1 MAHELKL
8 LTRKLNNTP
17 HLIDPVSFQSII
29 DYVTDRNV
37 GEMRIDSKSKSKE
50 EKEKYLNYNHDTK
63 MGTIL
68 IDGPIT
74 YKSTG
79 WEALCGGCS
88 YESVVEQFNSM
99 ADMGAKTVIL
109 WADSGGGEAYA
120 MMETGHYLRKRAD
133 DLGIKILTYV
143 DGLSASACYG
153 LSCIADEVIMNPN
166 AEVGSIGVVVRLIND
181 SKALEQ
187 KGYERTFVY
196 AGGNKV
202 PFDDEGEF
210 REEFLQDIQSKVDAL
225 YEEFTGYVSEMRD
238 IPVDQVKKTEAKVFM
253 ASDSVAL
260 GLADKIMTHEEFMVY
275 QADFSSKE
283 NTMIS
288 RNSLFNFSSKK
299 AEQEITD
306 EVEMKQLEELQ
317 AQHSELE
324 AKFNEQGAELQA
336 QVEQVASLSAELSQ
350 AKEKLQAA
358 VEEKQKLEAAAEQQK
373 VSARKEAIAAVEAD
387 VAKQAALFEATST
400 LPDAAFETI
409 VSSMKAKEEKL
420 EESDLFVQK
429 SKQMEVEEPKE
440 ENATAVLLKQKYA
453 KQ

>member
-17 HLIDPVSFQSII
+17 HLIDPASFQGILE
-29 DYVTDRNV
+29 YLTERNV
-37 GEMRIDSKSKSKE
+37 GEMAIDSKSKQKE
-50 EKEKYLNYNHDTK
+50 ERYLNYNSDTK
-63 MGTIL
+63 VGTISVE
-68 IDGPIT
+68 GPIT

-99 ADMGAKTVIL
+99 VDMGAKTVIL
-109 WADSGGGEAYA
+109 WADSGGGEAYG
-120 MMETGHYLRKRAD
+120 MMETGRYLRKRAD
-133 DLGIKILTYV
+133 EAGIKILTYV

-153 LSCIADEVIMNPN
+153 LSCIADEVIANPN

-202 PFDDEGEF
+202 PFNAEGEF
-210 REEFLQDIQSKVDAL
+210 REEFLADIQGKVDSL
-225 YEEFTGYVSEMRD
+225 YEEFTAYVSEMRD
-238 IPVDQVKKTEAKVFM
+238 IPVDQVKSTEAKVFM
-253 ASDSVAL
+253 AKDSISL
-260 GLADKIMTHEEFMVY
+260 GLVDKVMTHEDFMDY
-275 QADFSSKE
+275 QAEFSKKE
-283 NTMIS
+283 NNMLSKTNLFGFTKD
-288 RNSLFNFSSKK
+288 NS
-299 AEQEITD
+299 

-324 AKFNEQGAELQA
+324 AKFNEQGVELQA
-336 QVEQVASLSAELSQ
+336 QVEKVASLSAELSQ
-350 AKEKLQAA
+350 VQEQLKAA
-358 VEEKQKLEAAAEQQK
+358 VEEKQALQAAAEQQK
-373 VSARKEAIAAVEAD
+373 INTRKEAIKAVEAD
-387 VAKQAALFEATST
+387 VEKQAALFEATST
-400 LPDAAFETI
+400 LSDAAFETV

-440 ENATAVLLKQKYA
+440 ENATATLLKQKYA

>member
-17 HLIDPVSFQSII
+17 HLIDPASFQGILE
-29 DYVTDRNV
+29 YLTERNV
-37 GEMRIDSKSKSKE
+37 GEMAIDSKSKQKE
-50 EKEKYLNYNHDTK
+50 ERYLNYNSDTK
-63 MGTIL
+63 VGTISVE
-68 IDGPIT
+68 GPIT

-99 ADMGAKTVIL
+99 VDMGAKTVIL
-109 WADSGGGEAYA
+109 WADSGGGEAYG
-120 MMETGHYLRKRAD
+120 MMETGRYLRKRAD
-133 DLGIKILTYV
+133 EAGIKILTYV

-153 LSCIADEVIMNPN
+153 LSCIADEVIANPN

-202 PFDDEGEF
+202 PFNAEGEF
-210 REEFLQDIQSKVDAL
+210 REEFLADIQGKVDSL
-225 YEEFTGYVSEMRD
+225 YEEFTAYVSEMRD
-238 IPVDQVKKTEAKVFM
+238 IPVDQVKSTEAKVFM
-253 ASDSVAL
+253 AKDSISL
-260 GLADKIMTHEEFMVY
+260 GLVDKVMTHEEFMDY
-275 QADFSSKE
+275 QAEFSKKE
-283 NTMIS
+283 NNMLSKTNLFGFTKD
-288 RNSLFNFSSKK
+288 NS
-299 AEQEITD
+299 

-324 AKFNEQGAELQA
+324 AKFNEQGVELQA
-336 QVEQVASLSAELSQ
+336 QVEKVASLSAELSQ
-350 AKEKLQAA
+350 VQEQLKAA
-358 VEEKQKLEAAAEQQK
+358 VEEKQALQAAAEQQK
-373 VSARKEAIAAVEAD
+373 INARKEAIKAVEAD
-387 VAKQAALFEATST
+387 VEKQAALFEATST
-400 LPDAAFETI
+400 LSDAAFETV

-440 ENATAVLLKQKYA
+440 ENATATLLKQKYA

>member
-17 HLIDPVSFQSII
+17 HLIDPASFQGIL
-29 DYVTDRNV
+29 DYVTERNV
-37 GEMRIDSKSKSKE
+37 GEMTIDSKSKQKE
-50 EKEKYLNYNHDTK
+50 ERYLNYNPDTK
-63 MGTIL
+63 VGTISVE
-68 IDGPIT
+68 GPIT

-99 ADMGAKTVIL
+99 VDMGAKTVIL
-109 WADSGGGEAYA
+109 WADSGGGEAYG
-120 MMETGHYLRKRAD
+120 MMEAGRYLRKRAD
-133 DLGIKILTYV
+133 EAGIKILTYV

-153 LSCIADEVIMNPN
+153 LSCIADEVIANPN

-202 PFDDEGEF
+202 PFNDEGEF
-210 REEFLQDIQSKVDAL
+210 REEFLADIQAKVNTL
-225 YEEFTGYVSEMRD
+225 YEEFTAYVSEMRD
-238 IPVDQVKKTEAKVFM
+238 IPVDQVKSTEAKVFM
-253 ASDSVAL
+253 AKDSVSL
-260 GLADKIMTHEEFMVY
+260 GLVDKIMTHEEFMDY
-275 QADFSSKE
+275 QAEFSKKE
-283 NTMIS
+283 NNMLSKT
-288 RNSLFNFSSKK
+288 NLFGFSKDNTSV
-299 AEQEITD
+299 ADTTS

-324 AKFNEQGAELQA
+324 AKFNEQGVELQA
-336 QVEQVASLSAELSQ
+336 QVEKVASLSAELSQ
-350 AKEKLQAA
+350 VQEQLKAA
-358 VEEKQKLEAAAEQQK
+358 VEEKQALEAAAEEQK
-373 VSARKEAIAAVEAD
+373 VNARKEAIKAVEAD
-387 VAKQAALFEATST
+387 VEKQAALFEATAT
-400 LPDAAFETI
+400 LSDAAFETV

>member
-17 HLIDPVSFQSII
+17 HLIDPASFQGILE
-29 DYVTDRNV
+29 YLTERNV
-37 GEMRIDSKSKSKE
+37 GEMAIDSKSKQKE
-50 EKEKYLNYNHDTK
+50 ERYLNYNSDTK
-63 MGTIL
+63 VGTISVE
-68 IDGPIT
+68 GPIT

-99 ADMGAKTVIL
+99 VDMGAKTVIL
-109 WADSGGGEAYA
+109 WADSGGGEAYG
-120 MMETGHYLRKRAD
+120 MMETGRYLRKRAD
-133 DLGIKILTYV
+133 EAGIKILTYV

-153 LSCIADEVIMNPN
+153 LSCIADEVIANPN

-202 PFDDEGEF
+202 PFNAEGEF
-210 REEFLQDIQSKVDAL
+210 REEFLADIQGKVDSL
-225 YEEFTGYVSEMRD
+225 YEEFTAYVSEMRD
-238 IPVDQVKKTEAKVFM
+238 IPVDQVKSTEAKVFM
-253 ASDSVAL
+253 AKDSISL
-260 GLADKIMTHEEFMVY
+260 GLVDKVMTHEEFMDY
-275 QADFSSKE
+275 QAEFSKKE
-283 NTMIS
+283 NNMLSKTNLFGFTKD
-288 RNSLFNFSSKK
+288 NS
-299 AEQEITD
+299 

-324 AKFNEQGAELQA
+324 AKFNEQGVELQA
-336 QVEQVASLSAELSQ
+336 QVEKVASLSAELSQ
-350 AKEKLQAA
+350 VQEQLKAA
-358 VEEKQKLEAAAEQQK
+358 VEEKQALQAAAEQQK
-373 VSARKEAIAAVEAD
+373 INTRKEAIKAVEAD
-387 VAKQAALFEATST
+387 VEKQAALFEATST
-400 LPDAAFETI
+400 LSDAAFETV

>member
-17 HLIDPVSFQSII
+17 HLIDPVSFQGILEYI
-29 DYVTDRNV
+29 TERNV
-37 GEMRIDSKSKSKE
+37 GEMTIDSKSKKKE
-50 EKEKYLNYNHDTK
+50 ERHLNYNADTK
-63 MGTIL
+63 VGTISVE
-68 IDGPIT
+68 GPIT

-99 ADMGAKTVIL
+99 VDMGAKTVIL
-109 WADSGGGEAYA
+109 WADSGGGEAYG
-120 MMETGHYLRKRAD
+120 MMETGRYLRKRAD
-133 DLGIKILTYV
+133 EAGIKILTYV

-153 LSCIADEVIMNPN
+153 LSCIADEVIANPN

-202 PFDDEGEF
+202 PFNAEGEF
-210 REEFLQDIQSKVDAL
+210 REEFLADIQGKVDSL
-225 YEEFTGYVSEMRD
+225 YEEFTAYVSEMRD
-238 IPVDQVKKTEAKVFM
+238 IPVDQVKSTEAKVFM
-253 ASDSVAL
+253 AKDSISL
-260 GLADKIMTHEEFMVY
+260 GLVDKVMTHEEFMDY
-275 QADFSSKE
+275 QAEFSKKE
-283 NTMIS
+283 NNMLSKT
-288 RNSLFNFSSKK
+288 NLFGFTKDNTS
-299 AEQEITD
+299 

-324 AKFNEQGAELQA
+324 AKFNEQGVELQA
-336 QVEQVASLSAELSQ
+336 QVEKVASLSAELGQ
-350 AKEKLQAA
+350 VQEQLKAA
-358 VEEKQKLEAAAEQQK
+358 VEEKQALQAAAEEQK
-373 VSARKEAIAAVEAD
+373 VNARKEAIKAVEAD
-387 VAKQAALFEATST
+387 VEKQAALFEATST
-400 LPDAAFETI
+400 LSDAAFETV

>member
-17 HLIDPVSFQSII
+17 HLIDPVSFQGILE
-29 DYVTDRNV
+29 YLTERNV
-37 GEMRIDSKSKSKE
+37 GEMAIDSKSKQKE
-50 EKEKYLNYNHDTK
+50 ERHLNYNPDTK
-63 MGTIL
+63 VGTISVE
-68 IDGPIT
+68 GPIT

-99 ADMGAKTVIL
+99 VDMGAETVIL
-109 WADSGGGEAYA
+109 WADSGGGEAYG
-120 MMETGHYLRKRAD
+120 MMETGRYLRKRAD
-133 DLGIKILTYV
+133 EAGIKILTYV

-153 LSCIADEVIMNPN
+153 LSCIADEVIANPN

-202 PFDDEGEF
+202 PFNAEGEF
-210 REEFLQDIQSKVDAL
+210 REEFLADIQGKVDSL
-225 YEEFTGYVSEMRD
+225 YEEFTVYVSEMRD
-238 IPVDQVKKTEAKVFM
+238 IPVDQVKSTEAKVFM
-253 ASDSVAL
+253 AKDSISL
-260 GLADKIMTHEEFMVY
+260 GLVDKVMTHEEFMDY
-275 QADFSSKE
+275 QAEFSKKE
-283 NTMIS
+283 NNMLSKTNLFGFTKD
-288 RNSLFNFSSKK
+288 NS
-299 AEQEITD
+299 

-324 AKFNEQGAELQA
+324 AKFNEQGVELQA
-336 QVEQVASLSAELSQ
+336 QVEKVASLSAELSQ
-350 AKEKLQAA
+350 VQEQLKAV
-358 VEEKQKLEAAAEQQK
+358 VEEKQALEAAAEQQK
-373 VSARKEAIAAVEAD
+373 INARKEAIKAVEAD
-387 VAKQAALFEATST
+387 VEKQAALFEATST
-400 LPDAAFETI
+400 LSDAAFETV

>member
-1 MAHELKL
+1 LAHELKL

-17 HLIDPVSFQSII
+17 HLIDPVSFQGILE
-29 DYVTDRNV
+29 YLTERNV
-37 GEMRIDSKSKSKE
+37 GEMAIDSKSKQKE
-50 EKEKYLNYNHDTK
+50 ERHLNYNPDTK
-63 MGTIL
+63 VGTISVE
-68 IDGPIT
+68 GPIT

-99 ADMGAKTVIL
+99 VDMGAETVIL
-109 WADSGGGEAYA
+109 WADSGGGEAYG
-120 MMETGHYLRKRAD
+120 MMETGRYLRKRAD
-133 DLGIKILTYV
+133 EAGIKILTYV

-153 LSCIADEVIMNPN
+153 LSCIADEVIANPN

-202 PFDDEGEF
+202 PFNAEGEF
-210 REEFLQDIQSKVDAL
+210 REEFLADIQGKVDSL
-225 YEEFTGYVSEMRD
+225 YEEFTVYVSEMRD
-238 IPVDQVKKTEAKVFM
+238 IPVDQVKSTEAKVFM
-253 ASDSVAL
+253 AKDSISL
-260 GLADKIMTHEEFMVY
+260 GLVDKVMTHEEFMDY
-275 QADFSSKE
+275 QAEFSKKE
-283 NTMIS
+283 NNMLSKTNLFGFTKD
-288 RNSLFNFSSKK
+288 NS
-299 AEQEITD
+299 

-324 AKFNEQGAELQA
+324 AKFNEQGVELQA
-336 QVEQVASLSAELSQ
+336 QVEKVASLSAELSQ
-350 AKEKLQAA
+350 VQEQLKAV
-358 VEEKQKLEAAAEQQK
+358 VEEKQALEAAAEQQK
-373 VSARKEAIAAVEAD
+373 INARKEAIKAVEAD
-387 VAKQAALFEATST
+387 VEKQAALFEATST
-400 LPDAAFETI
+400 LSDAAFETV

>member
-17 HLIDPVSFQSII
+17 HLIDPVSFQGILE
-29 DYVTDRNV
+29 YLTERNV
-37 GEMRIDSKSKSKE
+37 GEMAVHSKSKE
-50 EKEKYLNYNHDTK
+50 KEERYLNYNSDTK
-63 MGTIL
+63 VGTISVE
-68 IDGPIT
+68 GPIT

-99 ADMGAKTVIL
+99 VDMGAKTVIL
-109 WADSGGGEAYA
+109 WADSGGGEAYG
-120 MMETGHYLRKRAD
+120 MMETGRYLRKRAD
-133 DLGIKILTYV
+133 ESGIKILTYV

-153 LSCIADEVIMNPN
+153 LTCIADEVIVNPN

-202 PFDDEGEF
+202 PFNDEGEF
-210 REEFLQDIQSKVDAL
+210 REEFLADIQTKVNTL
-225 YEEFTGYVSEMRD
+225 YEEFTVYVSEMRD
-238 IPVDQVKKTEAKVFM
+238 IPVDQVKSTEAKVFM
-253 ASDSVAL
+253 ARDSVSL
-260 GLADKIMTHEEFMVY
+260 GLVDKIMTHEEFMDY
-275 QADFSSKE
+275 QAEFSKKE
-283 NTMIS
+283 NNMLSKTNLFGFS
-288 RNSLFNFSSKK
+288 KDNS
-299 AEQEITD
+299 

-324 AKFNEQGAELQA
+324 AKFNEQGVELQA
-336 QVEQVASLSAELSQ
+336 QVEKVASLSAELSQ
-350 AKEKLQAA
+350 VQEKLKAA
-358 VEEKQKLEAAAEQQK
+358 VEEKQALQAAAEQQK
-373 VSARKEAIAAVEAD
+373 INARKEAIKAVEAD
-387 VAKQAALFEATST
+387 VEKQAALFEATIT
-400 LPDAAFETI
+400 LSDAAFETV
-409 VSSMKAKEEKL
+409 VSSMKAKEDKL

-440 ENATAVLLKQKYA
+440 ENATATLLKQKYA

>member
-17 HLIDPVSFQSII
+17 HLIDPVSFQGILE
-29 DYVTDRNV
+29 YLTDRNV
-37 GEMRIDSKSKSKE
+37 GEMAIHSKSKQKE
-50 EKEKYLNYNHDTK
+50 ERYLNYNSDTK
-63 MGTIL
+63 VGTISVE
-68 IDGPIT
+68 GPIT

-99 ADMGAKTVIL
+99 VDMGAETVIL
-109 WADSGGGEAYA
+109 WADSGGGEAYG
-120 MMETGHYLRKRAD
+120 MMETGRYLRKRAD
-133 DLGIKILTYV
+133 EAGIKILTYV

-153 LSCIADEVIMNPN
+153 LSCIADEVIANPN

-202 PFDDEGEF
+202 PFNDEGEF
-210 REEFLQDIQSKVDAL
+210 REEFLADIQAKVNTL
-225 YEEFTGYVSEMRD
+225 YEEFTEYVSEMRD
-238 IPVDQVKKTEAKVFM
+238 IPVDQVKSTEAKVFM
-253 ASDSVAL
+253 AKDSVSL
-260 GLADKIMTHEEFMVY
+260 GLVDKIMTHEEFMDY
-275 QADFSSKE
+275 QAEFSKKE
-283 NTMIS
+283 NNMLSKTNLFGFS
-288 RNSLFNFSSKK
+288 KDNS
-299 AEQEITD
+299 

-324 AKFNEQGAELQA
+324 AKFNEQGVELQA
-336 QVEQVASLSAELSQ
+336 QVEKVASLSAELGQ
-350 AKEKLQAA
+350 VQEKLKAA
-358 VEEKQKLEAAAEQQK
+358 VEEKQALQAAAEQQK
-373 VSARKEAIAAVEAD
+373 INARKEVIKAVEAD
-387 VAKQAALFEATST
+387 VEKQAALFEATVT
-400 LPDAAFETI
+400 LSDAAFETV

>member
-17 HLIDPVSFQSII
+17 HLIDPVSFQGIV
-29 DYVTDRNV
+29 DYLTDRNI
-37 GEMRIDSKSKSKE
+37 GEMAIDSKSKQKE
-50 EKEKYLNYNHDTK
+50 ERYLNYNSDTK
-63 MGTIL
+63 VGTISVE
-68 IDGPIT
+68 GPIT

-99 ADMGAKTVIL
+99 VDMGAKTVIL
-109 WADSGGGEAYA
+109 WTDSGGGEAYG
-120 MMETGHYLRKRAD
+120 MMETGRYLRKRAD
-133 DLGIKILTYV
+133 ESGIKILTYV

-153 LSCIADEVIMNPN
+153 LSCIADEVIANPN

-202 PFDDEGEF
+202 PFTDEGEF
-210 REEFLQDIQSKVDAL
+210 REEFLADIQSKVDAL
-225 YEEFTGYVSEMRD
+225 YEEFTAYVSEMRD
-238 IPVDQVKKTEAKVFM
+238 IPVDQVKSTEAKVFM
-253 ASDSVAL
+253 AKDSVSL
-260 GLADKIMTHEEFMVY
+260 GLVDKLMSHEEFMDY
-275 QADFSSKE
+275 QAEFSKKE
-283 NTMIS
+283 NNMLSKT
-288 RNSLFNFSSKK
+288 NLFGFSKDN
-299 AEQEITD
+299 AG

-324 AKFNEQGAELQA
+324 AKFNEQGVELQA
-336 QVEQVASLSAELSQ
+336 QVEKVASLSAELSQ
-350 AKEKLQAA
+350 VQEKLKAV
-358 VEEKQKLEAAAEQQK
+358 VEEKQALQAAAEQQK
-373 VSARKEAIAAVEAD
+373 VNARKEAIKAVEAD
-387 VAKQAALFEATST
+387 VEKQAALFEATST
-400 LPDAAFETI
+400 LSDAAFETV
-409 VSSMKAKEEKL
+409 VSSMKAKDEKL

>member
-17 HLIDPVSFQSII
+17 HLIDPVSFQGILE
-29 DYVTDRNV
+29 YVTERNV
-37 GEMRIDSKSKSKE
+37 GEMAIDSKSKKKE
-50 EKEKYLNYNHDTK
+50 ERYLNYNADTQV
-63 MGTIL
+63 GTISVE
-68 IDGPIT
+68 GPIT

-99 ADMGAKTVIL
+99 VDMGAKTVIL
-109 WADSGGGEAYA
+109 WADSGGGEAYG
-120 MMETGHYLRKRAD
+120 MMETGRFLRKRAD
-133 DLGIKILTYV
+133 EAGIKILTYV

-153 LSCIADEVIMNPN
+153 LSCIADEVIANPD

-202 PFDDEGEF
+202 PFNAEGEF
-210 REEFLQDIQSKVDAL
+210 REEFLADIQGKVDSL
-225 YEEFTGYVSEMRD
+225 YEEFTAYVSEMRD
-238 IPVDQVKKTEAKVFM
+238 IPVDQVKSTEAKVFM
-253 ASDSVAL
+253 AKDSISL
-260 GLADKIMTHEEFMVY
+260 GLVDKVMTHEEFMDY
-275 QADFSSKE
+275 QAEF
-283 NTMIS
+283 
-288 RNSLFNFSSKK
+288 SKK
-299 AEQEITD
+299 ESNMLSKTTLFGFTKEDNTS

-324 AKFNEQGAELQA
+324 AKFNEQGVELQA
-336 QVEQVASLSAELSQ
+336 QVEKVASLSAELGQ
-350 AKEKLQAA
+350 VQEQLKAA
-358 VEEKQKLEAAAEQQK
+358 VEEKQALQAAAEEQK
-373 VSARKEAIAAVEAD
+373 VNARKEAIKAVEAD
-387 VAKQAALFEATST
+387 VEKQAALFEATST
-400 LPDAAFETI
+400 LSDAAFETV

>member
-17 HLIDPVSFQSII
+17 HLIDPVSFQGILE
-29 DYVTDRNV
+29 YVTERNV
-37 GEMRIDSKSKSKE
+37 GEMAIDSKSKNKE
-50 EKEKYLNYNHDTK
+50 ERYLNYNADTQV
-63 MGTIL
+63 GTISVE
-68 IDGPIT
+68 GPIT

-99 ADMGAKTVIL
+99 VDMGAKTVIL
-109 WADSGGGEAYA
+109 WADSGGGEAYG
-120 MMETGHYLRKRAD
+120 MMETGRFLRKRAD
-133 DLGIKILTYV
+133 EAGIKILTYV

-153 LSCIADEVIMNPN
+153 LSCIADEVIANPN

-202 PFDDEGEF
+202 PFNAEGEF
-210 REEFLQDIQSKVDAL
+210 REEFLADIQGKVDSL
-225 YEEFTGYVSEMRD
+225 YEEFTAYVSEMRD
-238 IPVDQVKKTEAKVFM
+238 IPVDQVKSTEAKVFM
-253 ASDSVAL
+253 VKDSISL
-260 GLADKIMTHEEFMVY
+260 GLVDKIMTHEEFMDY
-275 QADFSSKE
+275 QAEFSKKE
-283 NTMIS
+283 NNMLSKT
-288 RNSLFNFSSKK
+288 NLFGFTKDNTS
-299 AEQEITD
+299 

-324 AKFNEQGAELQA
+324 AKFNEQGVELQA
-336 QVEQVASLSAELSQ
+336 QVEKVASLSAELSQ
-350 AKEKLQAA
+350 VQEQLKAA
-358 VEEKQKLEAAAEQQK
+358 VEEKQSLQAAAEEQK
-373 VSARKEAIAAVEAD
+373 VNARKEAIKTVEAD
-387 VAKQAALFEATST
+387 VEKQAALFEATST
-400 LPDAAFETI
+400 LSDAAFETV

>member
-17 HLIDPVSFQSII
+17 HLIDPVSFQGILE
-29 DYVTDRNV
+29 YLTDRNV
-37 GEMRIDSKSKSKE
+37 GEMAIHSKSKQKE
-50 EKEKYLNYNHDTK
+50 ERYLNYNSDTK
-63 MGTIL
+63 VGTISVE
-68 IDGPIT
+68 GPIT

-99 ADMGAKTVIL
+99 ADMGAKTIIL
-109 WADSGGGEAYA
+109 WADSGGGEAYG
-120 MMETGHYLRKRAD
+120 MMETGRYLRKRAD
-133 DLGIKILTYV
+133 EAGIKILTYV

-153 LSCIADEVIMNPN
+153 LSCIADEVIANPN

-202 PFDDEGEF
+202 PFNDEGEF
-210 REEFLQDIQSKVDAL
+210 REEFLADIQGKVNSL
-225 YEEFTGYVSEMRD
+225 YEEFTAYVSEMRD
-238 IPVDQVKKTEAKVFM
+238 IPVDQVKGTEAKVFM
-253 ASDSVAL
+253 AKDSISL
-260 GLADKIMTHEEFMVY
+260 GLVDKIMTHEEFMDY
-275 QADFSSKE
+275 QAEFSKKE
-283 NTMIS
+283 NNMLSKTNLFGFS
-288 RNSLFNFSSKK
+288 KDNS
-299 AEQEITD
+299 

-324 AKFNEQGAELQA
+324 AKFNEQGVELQA
-336 QVEQVASLSAELSQ
+336 QVEKVASLSAELSQ
-350 AKEKLQAA
+350 VQEKLNAAVQEKQSLQAA
-358 VEEKQKLEAAAEQQK
+358 AEEQKAN
-373 VSARKEAIAAVEAD
+373 ARKEAIKAVEAD
-387 VAKQAALFEATST
+387 VEKQAALFEATST
-400 LPDAAFETI
+400 LSDAAFETV

-429 SKQMEVEEPKE
+429 SKQMEVEAPKE
-440 ENATAVLLKQKYA
+440 ENATAVLLKNKYA

>member
-17 HLIDPVSFQSII
+17 HLIDPVSFQGILE
-29 DYVTDRNV
+29 YLTERNV
-37 GEMRIDSKSKSKE
+37 GEMAIDSKSKQKE
-50 EKEKYLNYNHDTK
+50 ERYLNYNSDTK
-63 MGTIL
+63 VGTISVE
-68 IDGPIT
+68 GPIT

-99 ADMGAKTVIL
+99 VDMGAKTVIL
-109 WADSGGGEAYA
+109 WADSGGGEAYG
-120 MMETGHYLRKRAD
+120 MMETGRYLRKRAD
-133 DLGIKILTYV
+133 ESGIKILTYV

-153 LSCIADEVIMNPN
+153 LSCIADEVIANPN

-202 PFDDEGEF
+202 PFNAEGEF
-210 REEFLQDIQSKVDAL
+210 REEFLADIQGKVDTL
-225 YEEFTGYVSEMRD
+225 YEEFTAYVSEMRD
-238 IPVDQVKKTEAKVFM
+238 IPVDQVKSTEAKVFM
-253 ASDSVAL
+253 AKDSISL
-260 GLADKIMTHEEFMVY
+260 GLVDKIMTHEEFMDY
-275 QADFSSKE
+275 QAEFSKKE
-283 NTMIS
+283 NNMLSKT
-288 RNSLFNFSSKK
+288 NLFGFSKDSG
-299 AEQEITD
+299 

-324 AKFNEQGAELQA
+324 AKFNEQGVELQA
-336 QVEQVASLSAELSQ
+336 QVEKVASLSAELSQ
-350 AKEKLQAA
+350 VQEQLKAA
-358 VEEKQKLEAAAEQQK
+358 VEEKQALEAAAEEQK
-373 VSARKEAIAAVEAD
+373 VSARKEAIKAVEAD
-387 VAKQAALFEATST
+387 VEKQAALFEATAT
-400 LPDAAFETI
+400 LSDAAFETV